1 MSHDSLTQ
9 SILDLI
15 AEAKGGGVALRELQ
29 DALPHA
35 AKHHITYRLGRLREQ
50 NLITLDGVTR
60 GARYYSVE
68 DIDKT
73 SEVEATLEESVFSR
87 SVLTRLAAF
96 DTPPGRRP
104 IARYERAWLEDFAET
119 TLWEEDELE
128 RLHRMG
134 QTSADGAPA
143 GTYARQIHER
153 LLIDLSWGSSALEG
167 NIYTLLDT
175 KNLIE
180 RGEAAE
186 GKEAYEAQMILNHK
200 RAIEFLLDSAL
211 DVGLRRAIVSN
222 LHAELMDNLLSSPSA
237 LGAIREHPGWISG
250 STYTPCAIPQK
261 LSEDLELILAIARG
275 LKDPFEQAFMMLTA
289 LPYLQPFT
297 DGNKRT
303 ARLLANLPLM
313 QANLRP
319 LSFIDV
325 DRQDYLRSILCLYE
339 QRDLSPMRELF
350 VWAYERS
357 CERYPDVEETLVS
370 PDPFR
375 LRHRDLIY
383 NTVHELVVSLNHE
396 PEEEVEAIAARHFD
410 KPVERA
416 RFVSFIL
423 ADLDALHEGNYMRY
437 RIRPS
442 EFDAWRAA
450 CP

>member
-167 NIYTLLDT
+167 NTYTLLDT

-237 LGAIREHPGWISG
+237 LGAIREHPVWISG

>member
-1 MSHDSLTQ
+1 MSHDTLTQ

-15 AEAKGGGVALRELQ
+15 ANAKDDGIALRELQ
-29 DALPHA
+29 DALPDA

-50 NLITLDGVTR
+50 DLITLDGVTR
-60 GARYYSVE
+60 GARYHSAEGTNEV
-68 DIDKT
+68 
-73 SEVEATLEESVFSR
+73 SEVDATSEESVFSR
-87 SVLTRLAAF
+87 STLAKFAAF
-96 DTPPGRRP
+96 DTSPGRRP
-104 IARYERAWLEDFAET
+104 IARYERTWLEHFADT
-119 TLWEEDELE
+119 ALWEEDELE
-128 RLHRMG
+128 KLHHVG
-134 QTSADGAPA
+134 QTSADSAPA

-167 NIYTLLDT
+167 NTYTLLDT
-175 KNLIE
+175 RNLIE
-180 RGEAAE
+180 RGEVAE

-211 DVGLRRAIVSN
+211 EVGLRRAIVSN

-237 LGAIREHPGWISG
+237 LGAIREHPVWISG

-275 LKDPFEQAFMMLTA
+275 LEDPFEQAFMMLTA
-289 LPYLQPFT
+289 LPYLEPFT

-319 LSFIDV
+319 LSFVDV

-357 CERYPDVEETLVS
+357 CERYPDVEEILVS

-383 NTVHELVVSLNHE
+383 NTVHEIVVSLNRE
-396 PEEEVEAIAARHFD
+396 PEEEVEAIAARHFESA
-410 KPVERA
+410 VERA

-442 EFDAWRAA
+442 EFGAWRDSS
-450 CP
+450 